1 VNTDVEV
8 DVKPDCS
15 IPGQETTSYA
25 LTMTE
30 VLAVTDEFVSN
41 QKVCII
47 DSGLDTNH
55 PDLEETT
62 FTGWEPSDSAED
74 WDTDTDGHGTRVA
87 GVIVAK
93 GNNNKGIQG
102 VIRNGKLKVH
112 VAKIFDSTKKTIKY
126 SRVVEA
132 IGKCKDSGAN
142 IINMSLQWVN
152 TTTTKDLPGHDA
164 VSNAIAALALD
175 DEILVVAAA
184 GNSAQTQYP
193 GKLPGTFSVGAV
205 NETAQ
210 YQGTNTNAQV
220 DISAPG
226 FRICMT
232 NAGGLPDYRLGSGT
246 SFAAPI
252 VSGIAALIWSHC
264 PVTCKP
270 SDIKRILMNS
280 SMNCRDDANN
290 EVDCRYVEDGL
301 GQGIVNAKSALDYAN
316 ESGFLQPSAAPSE
329 VPSLTPSLSPSDN
342 PSQEPSDLPSLTPS
356 MTPSVQPSQEP
367 SEKPSE
373 LPSLTPS
380 LSPSDQP
387 SQEPSDLPSL
397 TPSVTPS
404 NHPSQEPSEKPS
416 DLPSL
421 TPSLS
426 PSDQPS
432 QKPSDLPSLTPSV
445 TPSVQLSQEPSDKP
459 SELPSLTPS
468 LSPSDQPSQKPSDLP
483 SLTPS
488 VTPSVQPSQEPSREP
503 SDLPSVMPSVS
514 PSAMPSQEPSQE
526 PSDKPSDL
534 PSVSLSPSDQPT
546 RQPSN
551 EPSLLLSV
559 SFSPSLP
566 GFGNVEFSLNGTF
579 YISNVNCSEVLT
591 NGVVNGEVIAVLQQ
605 SLAETIALD
614 AIIVKR
620 VCGIDVDVDD
630 IDGNRR
636 LQVQDLLDG
645 ISVTFEATITT
656 PCTGALCQ
664 NADDIASN
672 LINVTSSLLSSQE
685 FQESIETFAS
695 ESNVDVLSNVSL
707 SSAALSVTSAVVNEA
722 SASPSQSPSELNKNP
737 KSSKTKA
744 KSPTKSGKQKNTK
757 KSKFSKAPKRTK
769 LPNNAK
775 RQKKVANTNTKS
787 PSDASLTNAPKAP
800 KTTKAPKNTKVAEWD
815 LAEVS
820 NATLANINGTS
831 I

>member
-1 VNTDVEV
+1 
-8 DVKPDCS
+8 
-15 IPGQETTSYA
+15 
-25 LTMTE
+25 MTE

-74 WDTDTDGHGTRVA
+74 WDTDTNGHGTRVA

-102 VIRNGKLKVH
+102 VIRNGELKVH
-112 VAKIFDSTKKTIKY
+112 VAKIFDSTKKDIKY

-142 IINMSLQWVN
+142 IINMSLQWKN
-152 TTTTKDLPGHDA
+152 TTTTNDLPGHDA

-356 MTPSVQPSQEP
+356 MTPSVQPSQEL

-432 QKPSDLPSLTPSV
+432 KKPSDSPSLR
-445 TPSVQLSQEPSDKP
+445 
-459 SELPSLTPS
+459 PS
-468 LSPSDQPSQKPSDLP
+468 LSPSNH
-483 SLTPS
+483 
-488 VTPSVQPSQEPSREP
+488 PSQEPSREP

-514 PSAMPSQEPSQE
+514 PSAMPSQEPSQK

-534 PSVSLSPSDQPT
+534 PSVSLSPSDQPS

-551 EPSLLLSV
+551 EPSLLPSV
-559 SFSPSLP
+559 SFSPSLS

-645 ISVTFEATITT
+645 IPVTFEATITT

-707 SSAALSVTSAVVNEA
+707 SAAALSVTSASVNEA

-744 KSPTKSGKQKNTK
+744 KSPTKSGKQKNAK

-815 LAEVS
+815 LVEVS
-820 NATLANINGTS
+820 NATRPFDE
-831 I
+831 

>member
-387 SQEPSDLPSL
+387 SQ
-397 TPSVTPS
+397 
-404 NHPSQEPSEKPS
+404 
-416 DLPSL
+416 
-421 TPSLS
+421 
-426 PSDQPS
+426 
-432 QKPSDLPSLTPSV
+432 
-445 TPSVQLSQEPSDKP
+445 
-459 SELPSLTPS
+459 
-468 LSPSDQPSQKPSDLP
+468 KPSDLP

>member
-1 VNTDVEV
+1 
-8 DVKPDCS
+8 
-15 IPGQETTSYA
+15 
-25 LTMTE
+25 MTE

-367 SEKPSE
+367 SEKPSD
-373 LPSLTPS
+373 LPSSTPS
-380 LSPSDQP
+380 LFPSDQP
-387 SQEPSDLPSL
+387 SK
-397 TPSVTPS
+397 
-404 NHPSQEPSEKPS
+404 KPS

-426 PSDQPS
+426 PSNH
-432 QKPSDLPSLTPSV
+432 
-445 TPSVQLSQEPSDKP
+445 
-459 SELPSLTPS
+459 
-468 LSPSDQPSQKPSDLP
+468 
-483 SLTPS
+483 
-488 VTPSVQPSQEPSREP
+488 PSQEPSREP

-514 PSAMPSQEPSQE
+514 PSAMPSQEPSQK

-534 PSVSLSPSDQPT
+534 PSVSLSPSDQPS

-551 EPSLLLSV
+551 EPSLLPSV
-559 SFSPSLP
+559 SFSPSLS

-591 NGVVNGEVIAVLQQ
+591 NGVVNDEVIAVLQQ

-614 AIIVKR
+614 AIIVNR
-620 VCGIDVDVDD
+620 VCDIDIDVDD

-672 LINVTSSLLSSQE
+672 LINVISSLLSSQE

-695 ESNVDVLSNVSL
+695 ESNVDVLSNVTL
-707 SSAALSVTSAVVNEA
+707 SAAALSVTSASVNEA

-737 KSSKTKA
+737 KAGKTKS
-744 KSPTKSGKQKNTK
+744 KSPTKSGKQKNAK
-757 KSKFSKAPKRTK
+757 KSKTSKATKRTK

-775 RQKKVANTNTKS
+775 RQKKKVANTNTKS

-800 KTTKAPKNTKVAEWD
+800 KTTKAPKNKI
-815 LAEVS
+815 L
-820 NATLANINGTS
+820 
-831 I
+831 